1 MNIELTDQV
10 DCLCDFTFDF
20 YWQHKGSR
28 LSPDAVIPHQK
39 DTSHTYSDLVKCLKR
54 GEDVH
59 IKGDAGKRLGSSL
72 GVDLM
77 FFGGSGGSL
86 KVGSI
91 MVDGNVDT
99 RMGIS
104 TVSGSFYVGGNARQ
118 PLGNVIEVESDR
130 AGYPPNAREGDTL
143 FIRDGAIRDTI
154 GARLEAEKKVVVD
167 GNAGMSTGILMNLGS
182 VHVDGDAGMNTGVLM
197 RGGIVL
203 VNNSG
208 EFAGSYM
215 KGGTIF
221 YKGDAMQRSVPLEGS
236 DIRMLIRFLGTGQ
249 IEAMMFRKYSR

>member
-10 DCLCDFTFDF
+10 DCLGDFTFDF

-39 DTSHTYSDLVKCLKR
+39 DTSHTYSDLVECLKR

-72 GVDLM
+72 GVDLR

-91 MVDGNVDT
+91 MVDGNVDN
-99 RMGIS
+99 RM
-104 TVSGSFYVGGNARQ
+104 
-118 PLGNVIEVESDR
+118 
-130 AGYPPNAREGDTL
+130 
-143 FIRDGAIRDTI
+143 
-154 GARLEAEKKVVVD
+154 
-167 GNAGMSTGILMNLGS
+167 GMSTGILMNRGS
-182 VHVDGDAGMNTGVLM
+182 VHVYGDAGMNTGVLM

-203 VNNSG
+203 VNNTG
-208 EFAGSYM
+208 EFAGSYT
-215 KGGTIF
+215 KGGAIF
-221 YKGDAMQRSVPLEGS
+221 YKGDAMQRSVSLEES
-236 DIRMLIRFLGTGQ
+236 DIRMLIRLLGTGK